1 MKTIAGFV
9 FALASAAAV
18 QVGFA
23 PAATSYIYRSD
34 NGGPGNLVQ
43 LGGHGYEQPQLFA
56 PLPLAQPIKALE
68 AYDLVPAPLPY
79 IAAKPIA
86 VLDAEDDEGSDE
98 ESAESQKIRPSDDTI
113 EQIESL
119 KERILAT
126 DNLRPKS
133 LAAEQDP
140 ELSFRIGLG
149 MLSPL
154 PIDVDDELLKNIDS
168 QKAFACSQ
176 LQCSRQETSTPVCAC
191 NYKSGNVVTFK
202 NDCDAKKHNCRFN
215 TGRTHP
221 NISLTNLKW
230 S

>member
-1 MKTIAGFV
+1 MANNKAIYLYVYV
-9 FALASAAAV
+9 FILIFKEATAL
-18 QVGFA
+18 
-23 PAATSYIYRSD
+23 R
-34 NGGPGNLVQ
+34 
-43 LGGHGYEQPQLFA
+43 
-56 PLPLAQPIKALE
+56 
-68 AYDLVPAPLPY
+68 
-79 IAAKPIA
+79 
-86 VLDAEDDEGSDE
+86 
-98 ESAESQKIRPSDDTI
+98 SQKIRPSDDTI

-215 TGRTHP
+215 TDFHVILNEICPWEFVSRRDSKEL
-221 NISLTNLKW
+221 NINYDDPKYYN
-230 S
+230 

>member
-1 MKTIAGFV
+1 MGKRKKKKLPEEVFEESTEEEEVDTSTDEDSEKEQRKYKPYFV
-9 FALASAAAV
+9 
-18 QVGFA
+18 
-23 PAATSYIYRSD
+23 SD
-34 NGGPGNLVQ
+34 YSRRYPEDSVLVQ
-43 LGGHGYEQPQLFA
+43 MYKAF
-56 PLPLAQPIKALE
+56 PILRDVFILIFKEATALR
-68 AYDLVPAPLPY
+68 
-79 IAAKPIA
+79 
-86 VLDAEDDEGSDE
+86 
-98 ESAESQKIRPSDDTI
+98 SQKIRPSDDTI